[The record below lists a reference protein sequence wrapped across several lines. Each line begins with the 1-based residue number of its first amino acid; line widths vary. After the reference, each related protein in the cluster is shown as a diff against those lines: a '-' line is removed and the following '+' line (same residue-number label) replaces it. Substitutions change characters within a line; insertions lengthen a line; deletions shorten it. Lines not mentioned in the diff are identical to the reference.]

1 MMKYLTSLV
10 TMRYYNDESMPIA
23 YHLPKFVST
32 VSSFLESSQ
41 VVYWVSP
48 YNRHLERKR
57 EVSATHHL
65 MWEFTCW
72 FDYVC
77 YNSLDVLHKSQS
89 AHNMSWPPVLPGRR
103 VTYIYQLGM
112 WDPSWVFVEKTL
124 PHVYC
129 FSASMLLIFNN
140 NVVSTVNLWCLLV
153 SSSSNLPQKSSNY
166 CGSSSD
172 PEVPLGTHQ
181 SYMALVHNR
190 DTCWRNSGLTK

>member
-103 VTYIYQLGM
+103 VTYIY
-112 WDPSWVFVEKTL
+112 
-124 PHVYC
+124 
-129 FSASMLLIFNN
+129 I
-140 NVVSTVNLWCLLV
+140 NLVCEILAGCLLKKPFLMCTASLHQCCW
-153 SSSSNLPQKSSNY
+153 SSTTTLFPRWTCDACWFPPAPTCHKN
-166 CGSSSD
+166 
-172 PEVPLGTHQ
+172 HQ
-181 SYMALVHNR
+181 TIVVVLRTLRSL
-190 DTCWRNSGLTK
+190 